1 MMRFFKKNNAII
13 IKKVEKNVLYQSIE
27 SSLDEMKSNDRNST
41 LLKQGQKVVGFT
53 KHRIPK
59 NENDSVSVY
68 TPNILYSQKM
78 EDIREEMRERGC
90 GFGLFKV
97 QKQLTCP
104 SIDISELNDSPEAK
118 KILEHK
124 IDYHLLEPIKLLE
137 DTPPPN
143 LMSKFY

>member
-1 MMRFFKKNNAII
+1 MAEINSNNG
-13 IKKVEKNVLYQSIE
+13 
-27 SSLDEMKSNDRNST
+27 NST

-53 KHRIPK
+53 KYRIPK
-59 NENDSVSVY
+59 NENDSISVY

-78 EDIREEMRERGC
+78 EDIREEMWERGC

-104 SIDISELNDSPEAK
+104 SIDISKLNDSPEAK

-124 IDYHLLEPIKLLE
+124 LDYHLLEPIKLLE

-143 LMSKFY
+143 PMSKFY